1 LSKSLRVLL
10 VDENLESAQ
19 ALAQLLALSGHEAR
33 HASDAP
39 TALELAEQFHP
50 EVVLC
55 ELNTAGAVDMPR
67 ELRAMSH
74 NERLVIAALS
84 GQPQPGERASTAARG
99 FDAQLIKPL
108 HSTVLESFL
117 DDYGTAIAEAPQR

>member
-1 LSKSLRVLL
+1 LRVLL
-10 VDENLESAQ
+10 VDDDLESAQ
-19 ALAQLLALSGHEAR
+19 ALVQLLALCGHHTQLAT
-33 HASDAP
+33 DAP

-55 ELNTAGAVDMPR
+55 DLTTAGARDMPR
-67 ELRAMSH
+67 ELRARPRG
-74 NERLVIAALS
+74 ERLVIAALS
-84 GQPQPGERASTAARG
+84 GQPQPGERARTAARG

-108 HSTVLESFL
+108 RSAVLESFL

>member
-1 LSKSLRVLL
+1 MRVLL
-10 VDENLESAQ
+10 VDDNLESAQ
-19 ALAQLLALSGHEAR
+19 ALSQLLALCGHRTQLA
-33 HASDAP
+33 ADAP
-39 TALELAEQFHP
+39 SALELAEQFHP

-55 ELNTAGAVDMPR
+55 NLTTAGAGDMPR
-67 ELRAMSH
+67 ELRAMPCG
-74 NERLVIAALS
+74 ERLVIAALS

-108 HSTVLESFL
+108 RAAVLESFL